1 MLTLVNSTTSINPV
15 GATPRRSA
23 WPKRSD
29 WREGSEG
36 RGQKD
41 GRGTALGHFL
51 MFIFF
56 KFFSVIVDI
65 HFISFRSTTPWL
77 DIYATYEVI
86 SPTNLVAS

>member
-23 WPKRSD
+23 WPKQSD

-51 MFIFF
+51 MFIFLN
-56 KFFSVIVDI
+56 FFQ
-65 HFISFRSTTPWL
+65 L
-77 DIYATYEVI
+77 
-86 SPTNLVAS
+86 